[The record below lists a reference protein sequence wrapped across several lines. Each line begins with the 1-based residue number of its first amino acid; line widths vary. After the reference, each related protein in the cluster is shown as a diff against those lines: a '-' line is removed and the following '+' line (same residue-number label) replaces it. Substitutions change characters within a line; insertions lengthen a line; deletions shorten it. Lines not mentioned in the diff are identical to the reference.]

1 VIELYSYRE
10 FLELQ
15 RRSLEHYEEKMKRL
29 YEKAQKES
37 KKAENKKPPEDNA
50 PLGNEDNKT

>member
-1 VIELYSYRE
+1 MYSYRE